1 MPLCTKVLCRRSTA
15 AASPLQRRRPCSVTG
30 AQSAT
35 DHSAHGTRLR
45 AGALT
50 LTHLRGST
58 DYRSCQHLAQRS
70 VLTQLNGSPKTSVNT
85 AVNTVLTHAPGKTR
99 VYLQKTGYTREIP
112 GSASMPRA
120 PYSQGHCANC
130 SAHRLLKY
138 AHRTMCCRY
147 ACLKAAAAKRR
158 ARHAD
163 GSADDAVAMCS
174 ASRSW
179 RCLACTSAI
188 PISSS
193 QRSSATSWLLPTRPY
208 ATSRADRSKRTSA
221 CTGFCD
227 MRLFE
232 LEAIC
237 ENCLAR
243 SR

>member
-1 MPLCTKVLCRRSTA
+1 MNLDDT
-15 AASPLQRRRPCSVTG
+15 RPT
-30 AQSAT
+30 
-35 DHSAHGTRLR
+35 
-45 AGALT
+45 
-50 LTHLRGST
+50 
-58 DYRSCQHLAQRS
+58 
-70 VLTQLNGSPKTSVNT
+70 
-85 AVNTVLTHAPGKTR
+85 PGKTR
-99 VYLQKTGYTREIP
+99 VYLQKSRFTRKIP
-112 GSASMPRA
+112 GRVPTNVCRA
-120 PYSQGHCANC
+120 RRHIALSQGQCATC
-130 SAHRLLKY
+130 GAQLLLKY

-193 QRSSATSWLLPTRPY
+193 QRSSATSLLLPTRSY
-208 ATSRADRSKRTSA
+208 ASYLHARIVQRGPAY
-221 CTGFCD
+221 TGFSD

-237 ENCLAR
+237 ENCLA
-243 SR
+243 

>member
-1 MPLCTKVLCRRSTA
+1 MNL
-15 AASPLQRRRPCSVTG
+15 
-30 AQSAT
+30 
-35 DHSAHGTRLR
+35 DGTRP
-45 AGALT
+45 
-50 LTHLRGST
+50 
-58 DYRSCQHLAQRS
+58 
-70 VLTQLNGSPKTSVNT
+70 N
-85 AVNTVLTHAPGKTR
+85 PGKTR
-99 VYLQKTGYTREIP
+99 VYLQKSRFTRKIP
-112 GSASMPRA
+112 GRVPTNVCRA
-120 PYSQGHCANC
+120 RRHIALSQGQCATC
-130 SAHRLLKY
+130 GAQLLLKY

-193 QRSSATSWLLPTRPY
+193 QRSRATGWLLPTRPY

-232 LEAIC
+232 LKAIC
-237 ENCLAR
+237 ENCLATVNVAEIALKR
-243 SR
+243 SSNENRKRRMLRRRLLSMRRIDPD

>member
-1 MPLCTKVLCRRSTA
+1 MNL
-15 AASPLQRRRPCSVTG
+15 
-30 AQSAT
+30 
-35 DHSAHGTRLR
+35 DGTRP
-45 AGALT
+45 
-50 LTHLRGST
+50 
-58 DYRSCQHLAQRS
+58 
-70 VLTQLNGSPKTSVNT
+70 N
-85 AVNTVLTHAPGKTR
+85 PGKTR
-99 VYLQKTGYTREIP
+99 VYLQKSRFTRKIP
-112 GSASMPRA
+112 GRVPTNVCRA
-120 PYSQGHCANC
+120 RRHIALSQGQCATC
-130 SAHRLLKY
+130 GAQLLLKY

-227 MRLFE
+227 MRLIE

-237 ENCLAR
+237 ENCLAKKSPKIALKKQQRESKEEDAEAAIAEHEKDR
-243 SR
+243 SGFVGARRRRRKFRG

>member
-1 MPLCTKVLCRRSTA
+1 MSEPGLARV
-15 AASPLQRRRPCSVTG
+15 G
-30 AQSAT
+30 
-35 DHSAHGTRLR
+35 G
-45 AGALT
+45 LT

-112 GSASMPRA
+112 GSASMPRSPTPRATA
-120 PYSQGHCANC
+120 PTAARTVCSSTRTVPCA
-130 SAHRLLKY
+130 A
-138 AHRTMCCRY
+138 AMAY

-208 ATSRADRSKRTSA
+208 ATSRADRSKRTS
-221 CTGFCD
+221 TH
-227 MRLFE
+227 RLHRHAFD
-232 LEAIC
+232 
-237 ENCLAR
+237 
-243 SR
+243 